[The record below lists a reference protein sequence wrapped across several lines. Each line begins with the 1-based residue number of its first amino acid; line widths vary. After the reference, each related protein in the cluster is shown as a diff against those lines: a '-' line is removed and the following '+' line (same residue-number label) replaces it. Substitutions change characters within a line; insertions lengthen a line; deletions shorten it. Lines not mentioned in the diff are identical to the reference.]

1 VDRDSFLSY
10 PIYPSA
16 TFILVASSADRLR
29 PRSTFHQYDRRRRIA
44 VHCAMLNG
52 DNLRRQLCPI
62 ELGRPTMRAPS
73 LAMTMVLKADGSDM
87 AYVGEYEGNTSRDT
101 DSRHAAGERVGRTYY
116 AIVVALASLN
126 RCTETS
132 TSPNT
137 VPDHRSS
144 FILRNRS
151 SIDKASLLLVGLLV
165 LVNLEVSQG
174 VGVLGGGNNSEEV
187 LQIWKNQHIFSK
199 GVSCK

>member
-10 PIYPSA
+10 LIYPFESFMLA
-16 TFILVASSADRLR
+16 VSSAGRLR
-29 PRSTFHQYDRRRRIA
+29 PRSSFHQYDRRKRIA

-62 ELGRPTMRAPS
+62 ELGRPTLRALS
-73 LAMTMVLKADGSDM
+73 LAVVIVLRAGLKM
-87 AYVGEYEGNTSRDT
+87 PYVGEHEGHTSRDT
-101 DSRHAAGERVGRTYY
+101 SSCHAFGERVERTYY

-126 RCTETS
+126 RYTETS

-144 FILRNRS
+144 FIPRNRS
-151 SIDKASLLLVGLLV
+151 SIDEASLLLVGLLV
-165 LVNLEVSQG
+165 LVNLEVSQR

-187 LQIWKNQHIFSK
+187 LQI
-199 GVSCK
+199 